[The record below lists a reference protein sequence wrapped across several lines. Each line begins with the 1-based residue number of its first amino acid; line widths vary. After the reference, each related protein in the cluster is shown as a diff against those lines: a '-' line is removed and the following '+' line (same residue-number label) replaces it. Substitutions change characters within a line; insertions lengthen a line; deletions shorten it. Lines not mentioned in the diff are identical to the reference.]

1 MFKGIFTPMIT
12 VFDKEGKI
20 DLKGNEVVIN
30 SLIDDG
36 INGILFLGS
45 TGEFFSMSMEE
56 KKRLVRFVI
65 KTVNKRVP
73 VLIGTGGTIVEEVIE
88 LTQYAEHEGADAAVV
103 VCPYYFKLDDESLYR
118 YYAEVAKSV
127 KLPIIIYNFPD
138 RTSVNIEPKLV
149 LRLAT
154 DFNNI
159 VGIKDTVDNMSHT
172 RKLIQTVKS
181 QIKDFAIF
189 SGFDE
194 YFIPNLLSG
203 GNGLIGG
210 LSNID
215 PKLFAEI
222 YKAYIEKDFTAL
234 DILQKKVN
242 DLMGLY
248 DIAQVFIPVLKTAVN
263 LTGRSIQ
270 TVSTKPLN
278 ILDKEQIEKVKN
290 ILRKVDLIS

>member
-1 MFKGIFTPMIT
+1 MFRGIFTPVIT
-12 VFDKEGKI
+12 VFDKEGKV
-20 DLKGNEVVIN
+20 DLKGNELIIN
-30 SLIDDG
+30 SLIEG
-36 INGILFLGS
+36 GVNGILFLGS

-56 KKRLVRFVI
+56 KKKLISFVI

-73 VLIGTGGTIVEEVIE
+73 VLIGTGGTIVDEVIE
-88 LTQYAEHEGADAAVV
+88 LTQYAEDKGADAAVV
-103 VCPYYFKLDDESLYR
+103 VCPYYFKLDDKSLYE
-118 YYAEVAKSV
+118 YYAEVARSV

-138 RTSVNIEPKLV
+138 RTAVNIDPKLV
-149 LRLAT
+149 LKLAV

-159 VGIKDTVDNMSHT
+159 VGIKDTVDSMSHT

-181 QIKDFAIF
+181 QLKDFAVF

-210 LSNID
+210 LSNVA

-222 YKAYIEKDFTAL
+222 YKAYNEKDFEEL
-234 DILQKKVN
+234 NILQCKVN
-242 DLMGLY
+242 DLMKLY
-248 DIAQVFIPVLKTAVN
+248 DIAQVFIPVLKTAVS
-263 LTGRSIQ
+263 LTGRDIE

-278 ILDKEQIEKVKN
+278 TLDKDQVEKVKA
-290 ILRKVDLIS
+290 ILKKVNLL

>member
-1 MFKGIFTPMIT
+1 MFRGIFTPIIT

-20 DLKGNEVVIN
+20 DLKGNELIIN
-30 SLIDDG
+30 SLIDAG
-36 INGILFLGS
+36 VNGILFLGS

-56 KKRLVRFVI
+56 KKKLISFVI

-73 VLIGTGGTIVEEVIE
+73 VLIGTGGTIVDEAIE
-88 LTQYAEHEGADAAVV
+88 LTQYAEDKGADAAVV
-103 VCPYYFKLDDESLYR
+103 VCPYYFKLDDESLYK
-118 YYAEVAKSV
+118 YYAEVANSV

-138 RTSVNIEPKLV
+138 RTAVNINPELV

-159 VGIKDTVDNMSHT
+159 VGIKDTVDSMSHT

-181 QIKDFAIF
+181 QLKDFAVF

-203 GNGLIGG
+203 GDGLIGG
-210 LSNID
+210 LSNVD

-222 YKAYIEKDFTAL
+222 YKVYNEKDFITL
-234 DILQKKVN
+234 SILQLKVN
-242 DLMGLY
+242 DLMKLY
-248 DIAQVFIPVLKTAVN
+248 DIAQVFIPVLKTAVR
-263 LTGRSIQ
+263 LTGRDIE
-270 TVSTKPLN
+270 TVSSKPLN
-278 ILDKEQIEKVKN
+278 TLDKDQVEKVKT
-290 ILRKVDLIS
+290 IIRKADLI

>member
-1 MFKGIFTPMIT
+1 MFRGIFTPIIT

-20 DLKGNEVVIN
+20 DLKGNELIIN
-30 SLIDDG
+30 SLIDAG
-36 INGILFLGS
+36 VNGILFLGS

-56 KKRLVRFVI
+56 KKKLISFVI

-73 VLIGTGGTIVEEVIE
+73 VLIGTGGTIVDEAIE
-88 LTQYAEHEGADAAVV
+88 LTQYAEDKGADAAVV
-103 VCPYYFKLDDESLYR
+103 VCPYYFKLDDESLYK
-118 YYAEVAKSV
+118 YYAEVANSV

-138 RTSVNIEPKLV
+138 RTAVNINPELV

-154 DFNNI
+154 DFDNI
-159 VGIKDTVDNMSHT
+159 VGIKDTVDSMSHT

-181 QIKDFAIF
+181 QLKDFAVF

-203 GNGLIGG
+203 GDGLIGG
-210 LSNID
+210 LSNVD

-222 YKAYIEKDFTAL
+222 YKVYNEKDFVTL
-234 DILQKKVN
+234 SILQRKVN
-242 DLMGLY
+242 DLMKLY
-248 DIAQVFIPVLKTAVN
+248 DIAQVFIPVLKTAVR
-263 LTGRSIQ
+263 LTGRDIE

-278 ILDKEQIEKVKN
+278 TLDKDQVEKVK
-290 ILRKVDLIS
+290 IIIRKADLI